1 LTVTVHVAPA
11 AIVLPLKVS
20 AVSPATGAKIGEPQP
35 LVVADGGLSTT
46 IAPGAVGNV
55 SLNATL
61 VWAVKVSWLVIVK
74 VRIDVPPAR
83 MVLGLKA
90 FVMVNGRV
98 TNTVS
103 EPLLLFSLSSMII
116 LLGSTEAVFLRLPVD
131 AGVTLKETVKMPPI
145 AMVTVPMAVG
155 LQLSVPLLIAQVR
168 VVLPPMPLTFA
179 SVGVP

>member
-1 LTVTVHVAPA
+1 
-11 AIVLPLKVS
+11 
-20 AVSPATGAKIGEPQP
+20 
-35 LVVADGGLSTT
+35 
-46 IAPGAVGNV
+46 
-55 SLNATL
+55 
-61 VWAVKVSWLVIVK
+61 
-74 VRIDVPPAR
+74 